1 MLEDAMLV
9 RTLLV
14 GTDLSDR
21 ADQAIV
27 RGHELA
33 AAGGARLVVCH
44 VGPPEL
50 AAHPLFPQQHQHD
63 VLAATQQD
71 AEMAEDVSS
80 RVVELTGRSRE
91 NFDVVVDRGQASR
104 ALCEQ
109 SARVSADLVVVMA
122 DRLLEGE
129 AATVTRDLVRGCNC
143 SVLVLGTAAG
153 EAERTPE
160 RVAVVALEGEVEFV
174 PELVSAALF
183 VSSKRPPGIDVVL
196 WVAERDV
203 EASAITAQLA
213 RQSSDLGMPLAP
225 WFADVRDTT
234 MLMARAS
241 RHPSI
246 GLLVILAPPPAE
258 LAKSASGPIDDIL
271 PEATSSILLLR
282 LGWPVI

>member
-50 AAHPLFPQQHQHD
+50 AAHPLFPQQHQRD
-63 VLAATQQD
+63 VLAATQED

-91 NFDVVVDRGQASR
+91 NFEVVVDRGQASR

-143 SVLVLGTAAG
+143 SVLVLGRAAG

>member
-1 MLEDAMLV
+1 
-9 RTLLV
+9 
-14 GTDLSDR
+14 
-21 ADQAIV
+21 
-27 RGHELA
+27 
-33 AAGGARLVVCH
+33 
-44 VGPPEL
+44 
-50 AAHPLFPQQHQHD
+50 
-63 VLAATQQD
+63 
-71 AEMAEDVSS
+71 MAEDVSS